1 MNKLIKYI
9 FTRFIF
15 FILIAFTAFGCNH
28 MNTTPPNNIEMVNLL
43 IKPDDMPSGW
53 IVEFPAGPFHAA
65 EYEEEAEKIVF
76 VPERGIRRST
86 GQNIYRY
93 EDAREARYYLRKLNP
108 EVLGRGEFVPEGWI
122 QPVLSADEEE
132 FICYW
137 KADNPAE
144 KYLFCYWIARYGEY
158 IVDFVTWVLPD
169 LMSLEQIRTLI
180 IKIDSKMVSALNN

>member
-65 EYEEEAEKIVF
+65 EYEEEAEKIEQLQRQAQGAPVEKDGYRMII
-76 VPERGIRRST
+76 VQ
-86 GQNIYRY
+86 GQDKGAYR
-93 EDAREARYYLRKLNP
+93 
-108 EVLGRGEFVPEGWI
+108 
-122 QPVLSADEEE
+122 ADE
-132 FICYW
+132 
-137 KADNPAE
+137 AE
-144 KYLFCYWIARYGEY
+144 Y
-158 IVDFVTWVLPD
+158 FV
-169 LMSLEQIRTLI
+169 
-180 IKIDSKMVSALNN
+180 A